1 MHWQQTVLALGQI
14 VFIVA
19 LLPSVFSRDKPEIW
33 TSIITGAVALSIAIT
48 YVTMSLPVAA
58 ISAFFN
64 FVFWSVLAFQKFRQM
79 KQKNPTRS
87 VRAARKANGT

>member
-19 LLPSVFSRDKPEIW
+19 LLPSVFSSDKPEIW
-33 TSIITGAVALSIAIT
+33 TSIITGTVALSIAIT
-48 YVTMSLPVAA
+48 YITMSLPVAA

-64 FVFWSVLAFQKFRQM
+64 FVFWSILAFQKFRQM
-79 KQKNPTRS
+79 KQKRS
-87 VRAARKANGT
+87 VKPARVVRKADGT